1 MFFWKAIIY
10 LYLLAC
16 KYLST
21 NAAFSKISPIKDF
34 VDVVEGSRSRNPF
47 SSQCKLVPHTS
58 YTTTIE
64 YPDINPTAS
73 NNERNFKDE
82 IQNGEGRSM
91 QLHDRLNE
99 PNLSIPFLSDWGD
112 DLMFFATE
120 WDVYPAYSMES
131 YLAGIQYD
139 LAAAL
144 ESTVHNYHDHYIQ
157 NNVLWENNHSLLQ
170 QDETLG
176 ARSRIGSTSSGVAES
191 QPSEHQSFGLS
202 SLPTQLEATSGL
214 NGEVKSS
221 NEIHAAVSLYD
232 LVRTDSSGA
241 AESLVS
247 EHKNFEQTSLSGIQP
262 LKNFIKAGS
271 TAGFVDSSYNTFEN
285 DFILTQQRETSEL
298 DGEGRSSNEIYE
310 NLYSLNFNRD
320 PNSSHKNSTRKK
332 NKNQIEEKDQLIIE
346 KKKTQMLYSGSKDKL
361 EEMDSTESSQSS
373 NLKVS
378 ANKTSMARKKI
389 KKGQLKV
396 EGKKIMKTTG
406 KRKSLKDTIGE
417 YKLKV
422 DVLSNSSPYKTPF
435 SLFLEIMDNH
445 ADNESSRHDPEKD
458 FLLNPENLE
467 RSSRNSFIKS
477 FLGDSEFPIC
487 QPLFDKLNESYKER
501 NRGEDMEGIYSH
513 RLFFKSIHDQVVK
526 NCDKKFY
533 IRDNQLQFFFNLINY
548 NYKFESEH
556 LKKIS
561 KKRNYC
567 AEKLANYL
575 GGATTLIPWS
585 SISTFNNR
593 VDIFEKREYYQKK
606 RRIAKFGVNYGT
618 IMSQRF
624 DLRKLFLVYSTLIN
638 KVLCNGEIDTIE
650 IFCDRQKD
658 AMNMFDE
665 TMKHLEIDFVEKDT
679 YFIKDENI
687 PLKEEVRN
695 NFVVGKG

>member
-202 SLPTQLEATSGL
+202 SL
-214 NGEVKSS
+214 
-221 NEIHAAVSLYD
+221 
-232 LVRTDSSGA
+232 
-241 AESLVS
+241 
-247 EHKNFEQTSLSGIQP
+247 F
-262 LKNFIKAGS
+262 
-271 TAGFVDSSYNTFEN
+271 
-285 DFILTQQRETSEL
+285 
-298 DGEGRSSNEIYE
+298 
-310 NLYSLNFNRD
+310 
-320 PNSSHKNSTRKK
+320 RKK
-332 NKNQIEEKDQLIIE
+332 
-346 KKKTQMLYSGSKDKL
+346 
-361 EEMDSTESSQSS
+361 SSQSS

-695 NFVVGKG
+695 KFLRNSLLRFPKNEFQIKIIDRNRGKITTLWKLLALWLAKDKYIYFRQIYLPENRILQGFKKFFNSLFFYILGS